1 MPRSKDMSQPRAL
14 LRELSTKGKEHPV
27 FKARDGAAFNRT
39 NRPIRLLIVARDS
52 VTRRQM
58 MEYLENH
65 HMYATS
71 AAMRQEMLHHL
82 AASKPDLIVLDTRRC
97 QTNGIELLRDV
108 RSASGIPLIVVGR
121 DQPDGTDR
129 VIALDLGADDYITD
143 PIGLR
148 ELVARIRA
156 VLRRG
161 EGQRPATLKERRR
174 GACRFAGWQF
184 DRRTM
189 CLTSPAGERVVLTKG
204 EYALLIV
211 FLDAPLR
218 ILTRENL
225 LQITRPH
232 EDVFD
237 RSIDAR
243 VFRLRR
249 KLEQDAA
256 APRLI
261 RTERHAGY
269 VFAVPV
275 EYL

>member
-1 MPRSKDMSQPRAL
+1 MSQPLVL
-14 LRELSTKGKEHPV
+14 LRELSTKGQEHPV
-27 FKARDGAAFNRT
+27 SKAHDGAGFNRT

-52 VTRRQM
+52 ATRRQM
-58 MEYLENH
+58 IEYLENH

-71 AAMRQEMLHHL
+71 AAMRQEMLRQL

-97 QTNGIELLRDV
+97 QTDGIDLLREV

-161 EGQRPATLKERRR
+161 EGRRPATLKERRR
-174 GACRFAGWQF
+174 GSCRFAGWQF

-189 CLTSPAGERVVLTKG
+189 RLTSPAGERVVLTKG
-204 EYALLIV
+204 EYALLIA

-232 EDVFD
+232 GDVFD

-256 APRLI
+256 APRLV